1 MERYLAV
8 VKNGVVD
15 NLMVVDPADSKTIAH
30 FGGLLLPEGSPVA
43 IGWLYDGTSFTPPP
57 APAKSSEEL
66 AAEKQAAIDSME
78 RATLMPRA
86 TREFMLGYAEA
97 TFTPEQL
104 AANVG
109 YQKVKALDNQIRA
122 LRAQL

>member
-15 NLMVVDPADSKTIAH
+15 NLLVVDPTDSKTIAH

-43 IGWLYDGTSFTPPP
+43 IGWAYDGTNFTPPP

-66 AAEKQAAIDSME
+66 AAEKQAA
-78 RATLMPRA
+78 TLAQIAALEAQQARPL
-86 TREFMLGYAEA
+86 RELLLDPANAFA
-97 TFTPEQL
+97 QNKL
-104 AANVG
+104 AA
-109 YQKVKALDNQIRA
+109 LDAEIAA
-122 LRAQL
+122 LRAQLVR